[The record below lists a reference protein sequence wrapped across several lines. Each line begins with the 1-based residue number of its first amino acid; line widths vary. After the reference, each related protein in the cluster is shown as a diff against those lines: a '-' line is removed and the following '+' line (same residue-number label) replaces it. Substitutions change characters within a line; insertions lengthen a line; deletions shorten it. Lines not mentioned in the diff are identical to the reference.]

1 MAFGPLEVVPAT
13 AVGTGV
19 GGGISTVIEPLLRD
33 LANQTWQRVQSQPL
47 DPLLAASAFVQGI
60 TTEGADAGEASLTGI
75 SGGRFAT
82 LAELARTAPA
92 TGELLTMLR
101 RELIGP
107 GDLEHGLRKASL
119 ETRWDAPIAGLEQEL
134 VSPADLAMARQQGFE
149 NIINLDLEAK
159 HNGVTPERLKLLFE
173 LSGLPPGVET
183 ALDMWRRKIID
194 EPTFAQ
200 IVREGHTKTKYT
212 GALEQLKRPLVPLAT
227 IVNNRLRGWITDAD
241 YNSELELHGF
251 SPDDGKLLYQ
261 AIGRPPA
268 PGQLQTAV
276 NRGLLTKGAEGG
288 AGLSF
293 YKGIVESDLRPEWVD
308 LLYALRVRYPTAFVL
323 RQLTS
328 SGAITPAEAANI
340 LELEG
345 WPADL
350 ATKTSKAWA
359 SSKTAGAKQLAQS
372 AIESLYESR
381 YLDAGQAGALLTKL
395 GYDDSEI
402 TLLLELGDAR
412 RVKRFLD
419 TAVGRVHTLFTHYKI
434 SEATASSDLDTLG
447 ISSTARD
454 DLLAFWR
461 LELEINAPLLT
472 PAQITGAVHYG
483 VITRDEGLAELKSLG
498 YSDTRARILI
508 DTREH
513 GPPAPGQL

>member
-19 GGGISTVIEPLLRD
+19 GGGISTVIEPLLRE
-33 LANQTWQRVQSQPL
+33 LANETWQRVQSQPL
-47 DPLLAASAFVQGI
+47 DPLLAANAFVQGI
-60 TTEGADAGEASLTGI
+60 AHGHSDAGEASLTGI
-75 SGGRFAT
+75 SEGRFET
-82 LAELARTAPA
+82 LVDLARTAPA
-92 TGELLTMLR
+92 AGELLELLR
-101 RELIGP
+101 RELISP
-107 GDLEHGLRKASL
+107 GDLEHGLAKASL
-119 ETRWDAPIAGLEQEL
+119 EDRWKGPIEQL
-134 VSPADLAMARQQGFE
+134 RDTLLSPADLAMARQQGFE
-149 NIINLDLEAK
+149 TIIDLDAEAK
-159 HNGVTPERLKLLFE
+159 HNGVTPARLRLLYE

-183 ALDMWRRKIID
+183 ALDMWRRGIID
-194 EPTFAQ
+194 EGTFAQ

-212 GALEQLKRPLVPLAT
+212 AQLEQLKRPLVPLAT
-227 IVNNRLRGWITDAD
+227 VVNNRLRGWI
-241 YNSELELHGF
+241 
-251 SPDDGKLLYQ
+251 DDGTYNAEIAQHGYTPADGQLFYQ

-276 NRGLLTKGAEGG
+276 NRGLLTKGAAGG
-288 AGLSF
+288 SGLSF
-293 YKGIVESDLRPEWVD
+293 YKGIVESDLRPEWVE
-308 LLYALRVRYPTAFVL
+308 LLYALRVRYPSAFVL

-328 SGAITPAEAANI
+328 SGAITPAEASSI

-350 ATKTSKAWA
+350 ATKTGKAWA
-359 SSKTAGAKQLAQS
+359 SSKTAGAKQLAQG
-372 AIESLYESR
+372 AIEALYESR
-381 YLDAGQAGALLTKL
+381 YIDSGQAGALLTKL

-419 TAVGRVHTLFTHYKI
+419 AAVGRVHTLFTHYKI
-434 SEATASSDLDTLG
+434 SEQTATTDLDTLG

-461 LELEINAPLLT
+461 LEREINAPLLT
-472 PAQITGAVHYG
+472 PAQIAGAVHYE
-483 VITRDEGLAELKSLG
+483 VITRDEGLAELRALG